1 MEFPLHIHQVDHHL
15 VDVLVGVV
23 PHFLQQAAEGV
34 LDRAGGGRVPVDLDG
49 RQMADVFPTYIFG
62 IWILQAEP
70 VVDQVL
76 PGVLEPAW
84 QVDGVLTTLL
94 EDGYDRRRLFP
105 VENKT
110 VVTAS
115 DRRMPNN
122 KCAPCSSGT
131 ACRSSPLPG
140 VEWTVYKFQSPLLKL
155 NAIFPEGSRFEDV
168 RREKT
173 SAICRPSRSTA
184 HDHHRRDQERLRR
197 PVEEVRHYAHEYI
210 HEVMVDLMYMQR
222 ELHPSLLAVMDGTV
236 MGDGAGP
243 RTMVPRV
250 GNLILAS
257 ADQVALDAIAARIMG
272 SIRSRFPYLRMCR
285 SAARRGRPEADR
297 DRRRHRRRGPLDG
310 LQDQPEPRDLGRP
323 ADPLVRCGRSSG
335 FCSLAP
341 RRLGAVRLERL
352 PRPPLVSTIGRSRIR
367 ASPAPPGVG
376 CSRRTD
382 MAAAIR
388 VRFAPSPTGHLH
400 VGGARTALFNWL
412 LARHH
417 RGTFILR
424 IEDTDRSRSTDD
436 NIVAIVDALRWLGL
450 DWDEGPPT
458 PGYRQT
464 ERLAIY
470 ASTPSDCSG
479 PPRLLLRLSA
489 RAARPRA
496 RGGPAARRDVPVF
509 RTLPRSRTAGR
520 RPAPPDSDHRRHRRE
535 RPHPRPGHL
544 RAHAA
549 RRLILVRTNGTP
561 TYNFCVVVDD
571 VTMSIT
577 HVVRGDDHLSNT
589 PKQILCYEALDYA
602 VPEFAHASM
611 ILGKDRS
618 RLSKRHGATSVQAFR
633 DAGTSPTRW

>member
-1 MEFPLHIHQVDHHL
+1 MSSAVALLRTRPESVVEDYGRLMRL
-15 VDVLVGVV
+15 VK
-23 PHFLQQAAEGV
+23 
-34 LDRAGGGRVPVDLDG
+34 
-49 RQMADVFPTYIFG
+49 Y
-62 IWILQAEP
+62 
-70 VVDQVL
+70 DQVVRRDQDL
-76 PGVLEPAW
+76 ILKLNLSWTKYFPACSSQPW

-110 VVTAS
+110 VVTDPIAGC
-115 DRRMPNN
+115 RNN
-122 KCAPCSSGT
+122 KWRPVLERHGVPFIA
-131 ACRSSPLPG
+131 LPG

-155 NAIFPEGSRFEDV
+155 NAIFPEGIQIPKMYV
-168 RREKT
+168 GKNVCHLPT
-173 SAICRPSRSTA
+173 VKVHGHTTTTGAIKNA
-184 HDHHRRDQERLRR
+184 FGGLLK
-197 PVEEVRHYAHEYI
+197 EVRHYAHEYI

-272 SIRSRFPYLRMCR
+272 FDPLSIPYLRMCQERGLGVADPKRIEIVGDTDAAALSMGFKTSR
-285 SAARRGRPEADR
+285 SLVIWGDQLI
-297 DRRRHRRRGPLDG
+297 RRGPL
-310 LQDQPEPRDLGRP
+310 RP
-323 ADPLVRCGRSSG
+323 LK
-335 FCSLAP
+335 
-341 RRLGAVRLERL
+341 RLLL
-352 PRPPLVSTIGRSRIR
+352 H
-367 ASPAPPGVG
+367 SP
-376 CSRRTD
+376 
-382 MAAAIR
+382 
-388 VRFAPSPTGHLH
+388 
-400 VGGARTALFNWL
+400 

-470 ASTPSDCSG
+470 REHAE
-479 PPRLLLRLSA
+479 RLLRSGRAYYCDCPPELLDRERAAAQQRGETFRYSGRCRDRGLPAGALRLRIPTTGA
-489 RAARPRA
+489 TVVNDLIH
-496 RGGPAARRDVPVF
+496 GPVTFEHTQLD
-509 RTLPRSRTAGR
+509 
-520 RPAPPDSDHRRHRRE
+520 DW
-535 RPHPRPGHL
+535 
-544 RAHAA
+544 
-549 RRLILVRTNGTP
+549 ILVRTDGTP

-571 VTMSIT
+571 VTMNIT

-602 VPEFAHASM
+602 VPEFAHVSM

-633 DAGTSPTRW
+633 DAGYIADAMVNYLARLGWSHGDQEVFSRAELVELFDIKDVASSGAVFDPTKLEWLSQHYLKTMNRSEER